1 MSIAQGTISSS
12 GTTVYT
18 STNATAI
25 TAVFLMNDHSGTVVL
40 DVHVV
45 KSGDSAAASNKI
57 IKSLS
62 INAADSYVLDTEKL
76 LFDNGDALYVIA
88 DVDAV
93 VHTTVSYIGV

>member
-1 MSIAQGTISSS
+1 MSITQGTVSSS
-12 GTTVYT
+12 GTSVYT
-18 STNATAI
+18 SSDATAI
-25 TAVFLMNDHSGTVVL
+25 TAVFFMNDHTGTVVL
-40 DVHVV
+40 DVHIV

-76 LFDNGDALYVIA
+76 LLDNGDALYVIA

-93 VHTTVSYIGV
+93 VHTTVSHIGV